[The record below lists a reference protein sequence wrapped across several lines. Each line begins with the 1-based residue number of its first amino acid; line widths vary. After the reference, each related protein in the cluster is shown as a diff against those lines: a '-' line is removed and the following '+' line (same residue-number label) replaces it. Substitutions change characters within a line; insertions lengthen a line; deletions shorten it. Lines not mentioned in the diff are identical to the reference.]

1 MRVTKII
8 NVRTSERRQ
17 SCNLLRKGSQPI
29 SGNCGLVGAIE
40 RCELFQWETRDFDE
54 KIVEVIVVVS
64 VVKGIEIGESFEAAK
79 EGC

>member
-1 MRVTKII
+1 
-8 NVRTSERRQ
+8 
-17 SCNLLRKGSQPI
+17 
-29 SGNCGLVGAIE
+29 LVGAIE